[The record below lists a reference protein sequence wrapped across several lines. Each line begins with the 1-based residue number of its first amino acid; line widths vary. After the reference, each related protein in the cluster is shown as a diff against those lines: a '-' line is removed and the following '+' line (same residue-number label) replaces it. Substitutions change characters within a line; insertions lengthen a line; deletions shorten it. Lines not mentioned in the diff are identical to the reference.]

1 LRKRIWLS
9 SVLSFAVLTLV
20 ATALVAHAS
29 APGATIKI
37 APNAA
42 LANPPNS
49 VIVSVTYSCVPSNY
63 TYGFVAVDQLQA
75 APVASGS
82 RGDVFGFGNFQ
93 PVCDD
98 RSHRADV
105 VVSSAWWW
113 NPGTFT
119 TGRAGVNASVYSGVV
134 YASTSAE
141 VTIK

>member
-1 LRKRIWLS
+1 MRKRIWLS

-29 APGATIKI
+29 APGATLKI

-63 TYGFVAVDQLQA
+63 TYGFVSVDQLPA

-82 RGDVFGFGNFQ
+82 RDDVFGFGNFQ
-93 PVCDD
+93 PVCDYK
-98 RSHRADV
+98 SHRADV
-105 VVSSAWWW
+105 VVSSSWW

-119 TGRAGVNASVYSGVV
+119 TGPAGASASVYSGVV
-134 YASTSAE
+134 YASTSAK